1 MVAVTVVRDADGNVL
16 VEIRFVAES
25 DLGILERRLPMPA
38 SLVAVHFEDSV
49 LMIFDSWR
57 RQWELPGGKREPGE
71 TTRRAAVREL
81 AEETGIETVNLDFVA
96 VAECDLRRPNRREYT
111 ALYRT
116 DLQVAPQL
124 MINDEALAFLWWNP
138 QLPIAE
144 QMNQLDAEM
153 ARRTIHGGQDVSL
166 PQL

>member
-38 SLVAVHFEDSV
+38 SLVVVHFEDSV

-81 AEETGIETVNLDFVA
+81 AEETGIETVNLNFVA

-116 DLQVAPQL
+116 DLQAAPQL
-124 MINDEALAFLWWNP
+124 IGNDEALAFLWWNP
-138 QLPIAE
+138 QSSIAGH
-144 QMNQLDAEM
+144 MNPLDAEM
-153 ARRTIHGGQDVSL
+153 ARHAIHGGRDVSL
-166 PQL
+166 PRQ